1 VLAVDEAE
9 SAASVRG
16 YLRSL
21 TGTSLLTVLLDG
33 DRAVAERYALAGMPV
48 SVMVD
53 AGGTVRAVHVG
64 ELSSGDLRQA
74 LTAIGAA

>member
-9 SAASVRG
+9 DAASVRS

-21 TGTSLLTVLLDG
+21 TGTSSLTVLLDG

-53 AGGTVRAVHVG
+53 PGGTVRAVHVG